1 MAQKS
6 LSKFLLSLIAATV
19 VTCICSGIVAA
30 DGDRVEALEA
40 RIAELEILVH
50 QLLQDQQQVP
60 PPVESGEAEATSRN
74 RG

>member
-19 VTCICSGIVAA
+19 VTCICSGSVTA

-50 QLLQDQQQVP
+50 QLLQNRQQVP
-60 PPVESGEAEATSRN
+60 PVPPV
-74 RG
+74 